1 MDRFVSS
8 LTLVPDPWFMGIQEP
23 ANEVL
28 DQVFS
33 PEVGQVQAGS
43 SECPVCSVVGFS
55 ALCYQV
61 KEQRGKAGGFLWALE
76 FLKLPG
82 DSEIGCFSCCCSL
95 VWFGLVLR

>member
-1 MDRFVSS
+1 MDRFFSS

-43 SECPVCSVVGFS
+43 SECPVCGVVGFS

-61 KEQRGKAGGFLWALE
+61 KEQRGKGWRISVGIGVPQTSWGLRDGVFFLL
-76 FLKLPG
+76 LQ
-82 DSEIGCFSCCCSL
+82 
-95 VWFGLVLR
+95 FGLV